1 MDSLVTVNNEKINK
15 PKGVYKNV
23 VKNIRSKK
31 YIDVLFNKNLIRHE
45 MKGIKSKLHIIGA
58 YDVCRIYLSCFDDKK
73 YIIDDGTNGLAYFR
87 KYIRNQ

>member
-1 MDSLVTVNNEKINK
+1 MDSLVIVSNEKNNK

-31 YIDVLFNKNLIRHE
+31 YIDVLFNKNLIRHK

-58 YDVCRIYLSCFDDKK
+58 YDVCRIYLSCYDDKK
-73 YIIDDGTNGLAYFR
+73 YIDDGTNGLAYFR

>member
-1 MDSLVTVNNEKINK
+1 MDSLVIVSNEKINK

-31 YIDVLFNKNLIRHE
+31 YIDVLFNKNLIRHK
-45 MKGIKSKLHIIGA
+45 MKGIKSKLHKIGA

-73 YIIDDGTNGLAYFR
+73 YIDDGTNGLAYFR